1 MAQKTSQFF
10 EKSFDDGTL
19 TKLELFKL
27 YATEWFSSRVV
38 SNMSSIKQLTIYDFF
53 AGQGSD
59 SDHHDGS
66 PIIICDVINNFLKGG
81 HPGINKNLKIT
92 VKCSDV
98 EKENVENLKN
108 LILQKNYSGFDVLVE
123 CNNFVS
129 AFTINEGNLA
139 SKNEASLVFLDQFGI
154 KDVNA
159 NMFEK
164 IVNCP
169 NTDFIMFVSS
179 NFLKRFWE
187 NEAIYQ
193 YFPHLKEDDID
204 CFRQTPSYLIHRC
217 ALEKIYKPLVGKRKY
232 YLAPFSIRKK
242 SNVYGLIFGSAHI
255 LGLQKFQKSCWN
267 ISPDFGDANF
277 NIDNELNADAT
288 MPLFYRTSKPEKFSD
303 FENKLT
309 AFIKSKK
316 YVTNYDVLLFG
327 LMAGFPIKKIQEAL
341 ISIAELYKIEFY
353 GLDGYN
359 PTRKTFGITETTYK
373 QQKRSIIK
381 IVQ

>member
-10 EKSFDDGTL
+10 GKSFDEGTL

-27 YATEWFSSRVV
+27 YATEWFSTLVV
-38 SNMSSIKQLTIYDFF
+38 SNVPNIKQLTIYDFF

-59 SDHHDGS
+59 SNHHDGS
-66 PIIICDVINNFLKGG
+66 PIIICDVINKFLTSG
-81 HPGINKNLKIT
+81 HSGINKNLKIT
-92 VKCSDV
+92 VKCSDA
-98 EKENVENLKN
+98 EEENVKNLKN
-108 LILQKNYSGFDVLVE
+108 LILQKNYSGFDVVVE
-123 CNNFVS
+123 HSDFVS
-129 AFTINEGNLA
+129 AFTKNVDNLA

-193 YFPHLKEDDID
+193 YFPHLKEEDIA
-204 CFRQTPSYLIHRC
+204 CFRETPPYLIHRC
-217 ALEKIYKPLVGKRKY
+217 ALEKIYKPLVGERKY

-277 NIDNELNADAT
+277 NIDNDFNVDADMT
-288 MPLFYRTSKPEKFSD
+288 LFYNASKSEKILD
-303 FENKLT
+303 FEKKLT
-309 AFIKSKK
+309 SFIKSRE

-327 LMAGFPIKKIQEAL
+327 LKAGFSIKKIQEAL
-341 ISIAELYKIEFY
+341 ISINESLKLELG
-353 GLDGYN
+353 GLDGYK
-359 PTRKTFGITETTYK
+359 PTNKTFGITEKTY
-373 QQKRSIIK
+373 QQKKLSYIK
-381 IVQ
+381 ISQ